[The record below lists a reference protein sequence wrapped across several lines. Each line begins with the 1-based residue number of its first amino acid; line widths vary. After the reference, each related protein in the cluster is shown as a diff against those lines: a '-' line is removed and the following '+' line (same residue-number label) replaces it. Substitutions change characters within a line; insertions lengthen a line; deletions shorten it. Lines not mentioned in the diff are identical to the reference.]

1 MAETNKLLQSIGAGV
16 NLNMTDVVEKQVRD
30 MLTRFK
36 NEIQKAAAQTTQFG
50 TQAAKGL
57 GNAGTQIQALITTTQ
72 KLNSDGS
79 ITETRKGYDKLG
91 QSITEVYRAGQLLNR
106 SMAADSAL
114 SKDVKY
120 ANELYCEQ
128 LDALRKIYTLKTQRL
143 NVQDGTATAQNI
155 DAQIT
160 TAERLVAANNQII
173 AMLGQEAVARSKLV
187 NLSAEEAALAQKL
200 TNAQAAKQDKKTLD
214 AQKAAS
220 GVNEL
225 KAVQQAY
232 SQLTNAYRQYN
243 AAVKNGNETGQAYW
257 DQSAQNALQEIQIVE
272 QKIGS
277 MNIEES
283 VRKRILTLIEQAKN
297 AEATHNKTL
306 SDHNGK
312 VSELEKSL
320 DKVGSRILQ
329 MAATMLVLRGL
340 KSVWQEATRFAQE
353 YYDLLNEI
361 RIVSGKTETEAAK
374 LGTRYRAI
382 AREMSVSATE
392 VAKAAVEFWRQGLVE
407 DETEKR
413 LKASIQYA
421 KISAMEFD
429 EAAELITAATNTM
442 EVSAQHVADI
452 FAYLGDASASG
463 ADEIGVAMQKA
474 SASAVEFGLSF
485 EWLGA
490 YIATISEKTRQAPE
504 VIGTSLNSI
513 MARLHSI
520 KAKGYNEED
529 ATQIND
535 VAKAL
540 ATIDVALLDNEGN
553 WRAMSDIY
561 TDIAEKW
568 DTLDSKTKSYIATTM
583 AGTRQQNYFL
593 ALMNDMSKGIEGG
606 SRAYE
611 LYAGAMNAAGTASQ
625 KYAVWQESVEAA
637 QNRLTAATQTF
648 YSLLDADWMKRFYN
662 GAADLVEIFAAGTDA
677 LGGWNIMI
685 PAISAGLIGLI
696 AVVMKAI
703 AAIKAMRAA
712 LMAGEGI
719 AAAMSG
725 GAIGAIIAAVAALTT
740 VITMIAGAAASAR
753 EIEKVD
759 YSSTIDTMTSYRDNI
774 DRLVTE

>member
-1 MAETNKLLQSIGAGV
+1 MAETNKLLQSIGAGI

-57 GNAGTQIQALITTTQ
+57 GNVGTQIQTLLNTTQ

-106 SMAADSAL
+106 SMTADSAL
-114 SKDVKY
+114 TKDVKY
-120 ANELYCEQ
+120 ANELYREQ

-143 NVQDGTATAQNI
+143 NVEDGTASAQNI

-173 AMLGQEAVARSKLV
+173 ALLGQEAIARSKLV

-200 TNAQAAKQDKKTLD
+200 TNAQAAKQDKTAVK

-220 GVNEL
+220 GINEL
-225 KAVQQAY
+225 KAAQQAY

-257 DQSAQNALQEIQIVE
+257 DQSAQSALQELQTIA

-361 RIVSGKTETEAAK
+361 RIVSGKTEAEAGK
-374 LGTRYRAI
+374 WGTRYRAI

-392 VAKAAVEFWRQGLVE
+392 VAKAVEFWRQGLGE

-413 LKASIQYA
+413 LKVSIQYA

-540 ATIDVALLDNEGN
+540 ATIDVVPCCL
-553 WRAMSDIY
+553 R
-561 TDIAEKW
+561 
-568 DTLDSKTKSYIATTM
+568 
-583 AGTRQQNYFL
+583 R
-593 ALMNDMSKGIEGG
+593 
-606 SRAYE
+606 
-611 LYAGAMNAAGTASQ
+611 SQ
-625 KYAVWQESVEAA
+625 RVKMLSV
-637 QNRLTAATQTF
+637 
-648 YSLLDADWMKRFYN
+648 D
-662 GAADLVEIFAAGTDA
+662 
-677 LGGWNIMI
+677 
-685 PAISAGLIGLI
+685 
-696 AVVMKAI
+696 
-703 AAIKAMRAA
+703 
-712 LMAGEGI
+712 
-719 AAAMSG
+719 
-725 GAIGAIIAAVAALTT
+725 
-740 VITMIAGAAASAR
+740 
-753 EIEKVD
+753 
-759 YSSTIDTMTSYRDNI
+759 
-774 DRLVTE
+774 

>member
-50 TQAAKGL
+50 NQAAKGL
-57 GNAGTQIQALITTTQ
+57 GNAGTQIQTLLNTTQ

-106 SMAADSAL
+106 SMAVDSAL

-120 ANELYCEQ
+120 ANELYREQ

-173 AMLGQEAVARSKLV
+173 TLLGQEAIARSKLV
-187 NLSAEEAALAQKL
+187 NLSAEEAVLAQKL

-225 KAVQQAY
+225 KAAQQAY

-257 DQSAQNALQEIQIVE
+257 DQSAQSALQELQTIE

-306 SDHNGK
+306 SDHNGE

-374 LGTRYRAI
+374 
-382 AREMSVSATE
+382 
-392 VAKAAVEFWRQGLVE
+392 
-407 DETEKR
+407 
-413 LKASIQYA
+413 
-421 KISAMEFD
+421 
-429 EAAELITAATNTM
+429 
-442 EVSAQHVADI
+442 
-452 FAYLGDASASG
+452 
-463 ADEIGVAMQKA
+463 
-474 SASAVEFGLSF
+474 
-485 EWLGA
+485 
-490 YIATISEKTRQAPE
+490 
-504 VIGTSLNSI
+504 
-513 MARLHSI
+513 
-520 KAKGYNEED
+520 
-529 ATQIND
+529 
-535 VAKAL
+535 
-540 ATIDVALLDNEGN
+540 
-553 WRAMSDIY
+553 
-561 TDIAEKW
+561 
-568 DTLDSKTKSYIATTM
+568 
-583 AGTRQQNYFL
+583 
-593 ALMNDMSKGIEGG
+593 
-606 SRAYE
+606 
-611 LYAGAMNAAGTASQ
+611 
-625 KYAVWQESVEAA
+625 
-637 QNRLTAATQTF
+637 
-648 YSLLDADWMKRFYN
+648 
-662 GAADLVEIFAAGTDA
+662 
-677 LGGWNIMI
+677 
-685 PAISAGLIGLI
+685 
-696 AVVMKAI
+696 
-703 AAIKAMRAA
+703 
-712 LMAGEGI
+712 
-719 AAAMSG
+719 
-725 GAIGAIIAAVAALTT
+725 
-740 VITMIAGAAASAR
+740 
-753 EIEKVD
+753 
-759 YSSTIDTMTSYRDNI
+759 
-774 DRLVTE
+774 